1 MNESTTL
8 FLNESAKLVE
18 LRNRLKNVSFF
29 LNNNNNFKKNGFKN
43 RNYYLKKLN
52 QFDSTQLI
60 RKYEIL
66 MCFKI
71 IVLILSIVNI
81 YFKIFLKIIPILFIH
96 LYYLRLCFILL

>member
-8 FLNESAKLVE
+8 FLNESAKLAE
-18 LRNRLKNVSFF
+18 LRNRLKNVLFV

-43 RNYYLKKLN
+43 RKYYLKKLN

-81 YFKIFLKIIPILFIH
+81 YFKIFKNYTYCLFI
-96 LYYLRLCFILL
+96 FII

>member
-1 MNESTTL
+1 MNESTTVL
-8 FLNESAKLVE
+8 FLNETVKLE
-18 LRNRLKNVSFF
+18 DLRNRLKNVSLF

-43 RNYYLKKLN
+43 RKYYLKKLN

-71 IVLILSIVNI
+71 IVLIFSIVNI
-81 YFKIFLKIIPILFIH
+81 YIYHQIILFIIS
-96 LYYLRLCFILL
+96 FIFI

>member
-1 MNESTTL
+1 MNESTVL
-8 FLNESAKLVE
+8 FLNETAKLVD

-43 RNYYLKKLN
+43 RKYYLKKLN

-71 IVLILSIVNI
+71 IVLIFSIVNI
-81 YFKIFLKIIPILFIH
+81 YIYHQIILFIIS
-96 LYYLRLCFILL
+96 FIFI

>member
-1 MNESTTL
+1 MNESTTVL
-8 FLNESAKLVE
+8 FLNETVKLVD
-18 LRNRLKNVSFF
+18 LRNRLKNVSFV

-43 RNYYLKKLN
+43 RKYYLKKLN

-71 IVLILSIVNI
+71 IVLIFSIVNI
-81 YFKIFLKIIPILFIH
+81 YIYHQIILCIISFIFI
-96 LYYLRLCFILL
+96 

>member
-1 MNESTTL
+1 MNESTTVL
-8 FLNESAKLVE
+8 FLNETVKLVD
-18 LRNRLKNVSFF
+18 LRNRLKNVSFV

-43 RNYYLKKLN
+43 RKYYLKKLN

-71 IVLILSIVNI
+71 IVLIFSIVNI
-81 YFKIFLKIIPILFIH
+81 YIYHQIILFIIS
-96 LYYLRLCFILL
+96 FIFI

>member
-1 MNESTTL
+1 MNESTTVL
-8 FLNESAKLVE
+8 FLNETVKLVD
-18 LRNRLKNVSFF
+18 LRNRLKNVSFV

-43 RNYYLKKLN
+43 RKYYLKKLN

-71 IVLILSIVNI
+71 IVLIFSIVNI
-81 YFKIFLKIIPILFIH
+81 YIYHQIIILCIISFIFI
-96 LYYLRLCFILL
+96 